1 MAESRKHDLPRVNE
15 RLLKRYSYTPGKDI
29 YDSFLSIV
37 KQVCGDKYV
46 GSVMLYTMGESIAN
60 IKLRQPIVESRIKN
74 WFCRAVDLYY
84 ASISE

>member
-1 MAESRKHDLPRVNE
+1 MTESRKHDLPRVNE
-15 RLLKRYSYTPGKDI
+15 RLLKRYSYTPSEDI

-46 GSVMLYTMGESIAN
+46 GPVMSYAMGESIAD
-60 IKLRQPIVESRIKN
+60 IKARQSIVESRIKN

-84 ASISE
+84 ANISE